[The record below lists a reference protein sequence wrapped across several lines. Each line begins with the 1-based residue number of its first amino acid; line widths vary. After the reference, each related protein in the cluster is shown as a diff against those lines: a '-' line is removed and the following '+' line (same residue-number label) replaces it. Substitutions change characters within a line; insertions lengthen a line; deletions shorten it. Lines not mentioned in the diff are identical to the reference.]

1 MCCYGNYWNIKE
13 LKKEEEM
20 LLEEIAI
27 EEVVIEVE
35 KSN

>member
-1 MCCYGNYWNIKE
+1 MCCYGNYWNVKV
-13 LKKEEEM
+13 LKEEEM

>member
-1 MCCYGNYWNIKE
+1 MCCYGNYWNVKE
-13 LKKEEEM
+13 LKEEKM
-20 LLEEIAI
+20 ILEEIAI